1 FRQDC
6 VVIVLGVMLM
16 AIKPIRI
23 EILVLLLFTVST
35 CLSKTTLEGLEPFD
49 RLDTVFTKM
58 KTPDL
63 IQARRMDDDEEDY
76 AVLIYE
82 QQGTTVILLTSHG
95 DGLES
100 MITWSPVLRTNDN
113 LKVGDS
119 RQLVISRRG
128 LPEETIRKSAEMSQY
143 WYWSQGICFGINN
156 ARDTVDHI
164 FIFPPLTSPFT
175 DEEVSIPLDMIDI
188 EHQYKNAGQQS
199 VIIAKVKNKASN
211 PLYGIK
217 AWITLM
223 DERKKPVDLVV
234 VNVGNLLP
242 ETTTAFKTNVPL
254 RGEWAHYEVGLRA
267 TDTITPRAALKN
279 GKIRLK
285 LIERHRQLLQFI
297 APEKESMVLNVR

>member
-1 FRQDC
+1 
-6 VVIVLGVMLM
+6 MT
-16 AIKPIRI
+16 IKPIRI

-35 CLSKTTLEGLEPFD
+35 CLSKTTLGGLEPFD
-49 RLDTVFTKM
+49 RLDTIFTKM

-63 IQARRMDDDEEDY
+63 IQARRMDDEEEDY
-76 AVLIYE
+76 AVLIYD
-82 QQGTTVILLTSHG
+82 QQGMTFILLTSYG
-95 DGLES
+95 DGLEA
-100 MITWSPVLRTNDN
+100 MLTWSPALTTNDN

-128 LPEETIRKSAEMSQY
+128 LPEETMRESAQITDY
-143 WYWSQGICFGINN
+143 WYWSQGICFGINTT
-156 ARDTVDHI
+156 RDTVDHI

-175 DEEVSIPLDMIDI
+175 DEEVSVPPDMIDI

-199 VIIAKVKNKASN
+199 VIIARVRNKASN

-242 ETTTAFKTNVPL
+242 DTTTAFKANVPL
-254 RGEWAHYEVGLRA
+254 RGEWADYEVGLRA
-267 TDTITPRAALKN
+267 TDTITPRAAV
-279 GKIRLK
+279 KIGETRLK
-285 LIERHRQLLQFI
+285 LIERYRQLLQSA
-297 APEKESMVLNVR
+297 APNKESMVLNVR

>member
-1 FRQDC
+1 
-6 VVIVLGVMLM
+6 M

-35 CLSKTTLEGLEPFD
+35 CLSKTTLGDLESFD
-49 RLDTVFTKM
+49 RLSTVFSKM
-58 KTPDL
+58 KTPDP
-63 IQARRMDDDEEDY
+63 IQARRMDDEEDDY
-76 AVLIYE
+76 AVLVYK
-82 QQGTTVILLTSHG
+82 QQGTTLILLTSYG
-95 DGLES
+95 DGLEA

-113 LKVGDS
+113 LKVGDC

-128 LPEETIRKSAEMSQY
+128 LPEETTRESAEMTDY

-156 ARDTVDHI
+156 SQETVDHI
-164 FIFPPLTSPFT
+164 FVFPVLISSFT
-175 DEEVSIPLDMIDI
+175 DEEVSIPPDMIDI

-217 AWITLM
+217 AWITLV

-242 ETTTAFKTNVPL
+242 DTTTAFKANVPL
-254 RGEWAHYEVGLRA
+254 SGEWAHYEVGLRA
-267 TDTITPRAALKN
+267 TDTITPRAALKI
-279 GKIRLK
+279 GETRLK
-285 LIERHRQLLQFI
+285 LIERHRQLLQFV
-297 APEKESMVLNVR
+297 APNKESMVLNVR